1 MTIIQYQHVAAWAT
15 DQGID
20 PKRALAV
27 DMVPEDYDHHGVTEE
42 LHRYS
47 ELMGC
52 RLFDL
57 EPSEIPGYSVLYYKS
72 SIEIPEFTGT
82 AIVCPV
88 RVQRQGCPIVFGN
101 PMVEWGP
108 TRQAGKVWEDAP
120 SIDPALLHLTVT
132 PEEVLEWAI
141 REQIDPSQAVVV
153 DWVPIGHNAMYV
165 NLRWLAFGLGNDF
178 LQVARKPSRVKG
190 YSSMLYRVPC
200 EFSDRPRPR
209 RIHPWGLPPEGC
221 PLMYPKQGMFSTI
234 ADKCQAADSEVISQP
249 FSTLPGVITSEEVY
263 KWAVTEGVDPRRAVV
278 LDEVDNDLPDDDEG
292 PPRIYPVGMIEGCAC
307 VYAKLPV
314 QPPVK
319 EESAEVAI
327 ACTPELASTG
337 LTDYLN
343 RKDCLKESGV
353 LIAELPC
360 EPEGPVALLQE
371 ESIPVTE
378 ISPSLA
384 DKRDEGCVENL
395 PLTETEL
402 CTLNVT

>member
-57 EPSEIPGYSVLYYKS
+57 EPSKIPGYSVLYYKS

-82 AIVCPV
+82 AIVCPFND
-88 RVQRQGCPIVFGN
+88 RDALLFLITQWSNGDQPDKL
-101 PMVEWGP
+101 
-108 TRQAGKVWEDAP
+108 TKYGKMRP
-120 SIDPALLHLTVT
+120 DPALLHLTMT

-221 PLMYPKQGMFSTI
+221 PLIYPKQGMFSTI
-234 ADKCQAADSEVISQP
+234 ADKCQAADSEVVSQP
-249 FSTLPGVITSEEVY
+249 FSTLPGMITSEEVY
-263 KWAVTEGVDPRRAVV
+263 KWAVTEGVVPR
-278 LDEVDNDLPDDDEG
+278 
-292 PPRIYPVGMIEGCAC
+292 
-307 VYAKLPV
+307 
-314 QPPVK
+314 
-319 EESAEVAI
+319 
-327 ACTPELASTG
+327 
-337 LTDYLN
+337 
-343 RKDCLKESGV
+343 
-353 LIAELPC
+353 
-360 EPEGPVALLQE
+360 
-371 ESIPVTE
+371 
-378 ISPSLA
+378 
-384 DKRDEGCVENL
+384 
-395 PLTETEL
+395 
-402 CTLNVT
+402 